1 MAGLRYLGVVAVSLA
16 IYVAYLARQDTPA
29 LPTFEEVRTDVYR
42 LNFTFRSPILLKMSV
57 AAWLINTGQNSWVLI
72 DSGSDKPKN
81 IEALVTSLR
90 EKLDS
95 TQGSLKLILSELDQ
109 AIIVTSQSRHF
120 KASNVL
126 CSHAWTR

>member
-1 MAGLRYLGVVAVSLA
+1 MVGLRYLGVVAVSYL
-16 IYVAYLARQDTPA
+16 AYLARQDTPA

-42 LNFTFRSPILLKMSV
+42 LNFTFRSPIPLTMSV

-72 DSGSDKPKN
+72 DSGSDKPRNK
-81 IEALVTSLR
+81 EALVTSLR
-90 EKLDS
+90 EKLGS

-120 KASNVL
+120 KASNTL
-126 CSHAWTR
+126 TILEH